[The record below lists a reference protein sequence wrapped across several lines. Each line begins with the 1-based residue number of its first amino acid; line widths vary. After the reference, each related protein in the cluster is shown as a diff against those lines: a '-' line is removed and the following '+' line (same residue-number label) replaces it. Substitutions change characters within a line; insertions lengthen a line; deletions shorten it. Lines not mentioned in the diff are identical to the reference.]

1 MRVGPEDGRHLHPL
15 LPNGADDVTGV
26 NREQRHTRAR
36 RCPVCDGADGDPRGK
51 SKRCGGFTSSDGTY
65 VHCSRED
72 FAGGIAANN
81 AGLFAHRMQG
91 SCKCGTSHG
100 TWTGKAESIVEA
112 RYPYVDENGTLLYE
126 VIRKPGKQFR
136 QRKPDGAGGWEWKLN
151 GVRRV
156 PYRLREVLAADPEQV
171 VFIVEGEKDVESL
184 EKRRHV
190 ATCNPGGA
198 GKWAAVA
205 QVAATMLQGRDVA
218 VVADRDEVGRA
229 HAEEVATS
237 LRGVARSVLIF
248 TPPAPYK
255 DITDMFDAGKS
266 EMDLVGDGEMPSAA
280 GTRFREWTM
289 EEIWAPLEPPVW
301 VVKGLLLQANLGLLV
316 AYGSSFKTWE
326 MVDVALAVAT
336 GGDALGRFPC
346 VKGRALIVDWESGDY
361 ELRRRFQAVAKGRG
375 HHGPVP
381 GVSFITMPDLFFT
394 SKDFEVE
401 LEKLCQ
407 GRAIVCFDSLAAGSV
422 DVEEND
428 SAFAQ
433 GLQACK
439 RVASRTGCSILV
451 LHHARKSSGDSND
464 ERQLVRG
471 SGAIFAT
478 ADSVTVLLK
487 QEGYEAF
494 LCKSIKSRG
503 GKHVDPFIVRVEDQ
517 PDGGI
522 RVFATDHLVAKPK
535 TDDAK
540 EANYRS
546 VVLQEVATNHK
557 LHSANEVWK
566 AVGHARREIL
576 DAVKTLL
583 RDKLIIL
590 HDGVFRLASEVVL

>member
-1 MRVGPEDGRHLHPL
+1 MRMGPEDGRHLYPL
-15 LPNGADDVTGV
+15 LSDGADDVTTVG
-26 NREQRHTRAR
+26 REQRHTRTR

-51 SKRCGGFTSSDGTY
+51 AKRCSGFTSSDGTY

-72 FAGGIAANN
+72 FAGAIDANG

-112 RYPYVDENGTLLYE
+112 RYPYNDENGTLLYE

-156 PYRLREVLAADPEQV
+156 PYRLREVLAADPEQI
-171 VFIVEGEKDVESL
+171 VFIVEGEKDVETL
-184 EKRRHV
+184 ERHKHV

-198 GKWAAVA
+198 GKWSAVA
-205 QVAATMLQGRDVA
+205 AVAATMLQGRDVA
-218 VVADRDEVGRA
+218 VIADRDDVGRA
-229 HAEEVATS
+229 HAEEVAAS
-237 LRGVARSVLIF
+237 LQSVARSVVIF

-255 DITDMFDAGKS
+255 DISDMFEAGKS
-266 EMDLVGDGEMPSAA
+266 ENDLVGDGEMPSAA

-289 EEIWAPLEPPVW
+289 DEIWAPLEPPVW
-301 VVKGLLLQANLGLLV
+301 VVKGLLLQANVGLLV

-326 MVDVALAVAT
+326 MVDIALAVAT
-336 GGDALGRFPC
+336 GGEALGRFPC
-346 VKGRALIVDWESGDY
+346 ARGRALIVDWESGDY

-407 GRAIVCFDSLAAGSV
+407 SRAIICFDSLAAGSV

-428 SAFAQ
+428 SSFAQ

-439 RVASRTGCSILV
+439 RVAARSGCSILV

-522 RVFATDHLVAKPK
+522 RVFATDTTETAPKSEKSKVAS
-535 TDDAK
+535 
-540 EANYRS
+540 YRS
-546 VVLQEVATNHK
+546 RVLQELAHNHDC
-557 LHSANEVWK
+557 HSANEVHA
-566 AVGHARREIL
+566 AVGGTRTLVL
-576 DAVKTLL
+576 DAVRTLL
-583 RDKLIIL
+583 RDKLIVL
-590 HDGVFRLASEVVL
+590 RGNVYRLTSEVV